1 MSRERR
7 GKMLFLLFYGCTET
21 PDASGTRDDTATDT
35 GTTPEWSPPEGGV
48 IELVTR
54 DGVTLAADYYPAPS
68 QDRGAVVLIH
78 MHPPG
83 GFTRADWPQ
92 ELVAAYGAE
101 GLTVLAFDRRGAGDS
116 DGDPNDAWF
125 GEWGRY
131 DVESAVLR
139 ATRDGYED
147 VQLVGASNGT
157 ASMIDYAAWAEG
169 EDLPVPTTLAFL
181 TGGTYTETNTAMAA
195 VPILPSS
202 FIYGDAEDAW
212 SESVATSAPS
222 AWSFHEIADGAHGTE
237 MFDGPEAEQ
246 VIELLSDFAADQAQ
260 P

>member
-1 MSRERR
+1 ML
-7 GKMLFLLFYGCTET
+7 LFLVCSCAET
-21 PDASGTRDDTATDT
+21 PPDDETSDDTGADT
-35 GTTPEWSPPEGGV
+35 GTTPVWTAPEGGV
-48 IELVTR
+48 IELLTR

-68 QDRGAVVLIH
+68 PERGAVVLIH

-83 GFTRADWPQ
+83 GFTRADWSQ
-92 ELVAAYGAE
+92 DLIAAYEAE

-116 DGDPNDAWF
+116 EGDPNDAWF

-139 ATRDGYED
+139 ATDDGYAG

-157 ASMIDYAAWAEG
+157 ASMIDYAAWSEG
-169 EDLPVPTTLAFL
+169 EGLPVPTALVYL
-181 TGGTYTETNTAMAA
+181 TGGSYTETNTQMNA

-202 FIYGDAEDAW
+202 FIYGQAEDAW
-212 SESVATSAPS
+212 SESVATSAP
-222 AWSFHEIADGAHGTE
+222 AEWSFHEIADGAHGTE

-246 VIELLSDFAADQAQ
+246 VIELLSDFATDQA
-260 P
+260 PP